1 MEERNTPIERPP
13 MLGFKQSK
21 NPGFKKF
28 HKVYISL
35 FIAVDLHMFFQK
47 VSDQGGYDGCVSK
60 KAWKSVYDELGGN
73 PQNTSAATCT
83 RRHYEKFLL
92 TYERYINNMEP
103 GQREEHLEEAEGEEL
118 EEKKEGTTNGDAI
131 EEEVKSE
138 SDVKPELSPV
148 AKEEKSGEEK
158 PRETFTPKIGI
169 KPLQLL
175 TEPKLADV
183 GKEDVKMKIDDLIII
198 PNNINHAAEEG
209 GSALQNLATIASR
222 YSSLQKDKSRAAD
235 FSSPSP
241 KKTRVEEPSV
251 AQPLPP
257 TTHAKKPQAPAM
269 PSISAAS
276 DPMSSSAASSL
287 LQQFSLLSPGLFP
300 GFPGL
305 PGAAPSLS
313 PSPGAAVSSASA
325 ASPGSAAAS
334 AASWLGSSLG
344 LDPSKIGQDGFQLLK
359 YYEQQLKALQTGK
372 SPRAPSPAK
381 TNGLKDSSP
390 TKTKDSKSKE
400 KSKVCKL
407 PPDTKRP
414 PRLMQTP
421 CPYSQTASIYGSPKS
436 ELLKARDSASK
447 TNNNTGESVSSK
459 PELGIL
465 DLSSSGGSGS
475 LRLLPEPLPRHSVP
489 APLAS
494 PASLRAP
501 VTSDIISPSVLNLS
515 RPERQASVEH
525 GAETVDLSMS
535 RAPASEA
542 RPRPEVKASPFSAE
556 ALLSKPSPKPQ
567 EVTRSV
573 APPLSMGIKGL
584 LESDMRRHSPQASP
598 ALPRASPSS
607 GSTQSPGPGTDLRA
621 DRPSPLNSVTGS
633 KPGPRQATP
642 SSSFATSIPASLAAL
657 YSAGYGLGP
666 AVSSIPGLS
675 TETTFS
681 SLSSLSS
688 SSLAPPSLPQSQ
700 QNPYLSALMASPS
713 MHGHQQAAALAAAS
727 KAQAPA
733 APGYPGLNPLDP
745 ASQYYAALYQQQV
758 SAYQH
763 AASAAAL
770 SPYGIRPGYPG
781 GHAAGAGAA
790 NAAAAA
796 ELQAL
801 QQYKDMMTR
810 AAGAQASQ
818 AQAAAAAAANPY
830 AALYGLMGYPGGF
843 PGVPGQRKD
852 P

>member
-1 MEERNTPIERPP
+1 
-13 MLGFKQSK
+13 
-21 NPGFKKF
+21 
-28 HKVYISL
+28 
-35 FIAVDLHMFFQK
+35 MFFQK

-92 TYERYINNMEP
+92 TYERYINNMDP
-103 GQREEHLEEAEGEEL
+103 GQREEHLEETEADEL
-118 EEKKEGTTNGDAI
+118 EEKKESRTNGDGL
-131 EEEVKSE
+131 EEAVKAE
-138 SDVKPELSPV
+138 SDEKLEIV
-148 AKEEKSGEEK
+148 AKEEKSGEEEK
-158 PRETFTPKIGI
+158 PRETFTPKIGL

-209 GSALQNLATIASR
+209 SALQNLAKIASR

-241 KKTRVEEPSV
+241 KKTRVEEPGV

-257 TTHAKKPQAPAM
+257 TTNAKKPPVAPAA
-269 PSISAAS
+269 PSISAA

-305 PGAAPSLS
+305 PGAAS
-313 PSPGAAVSSASA
+313 SPGPAVSA
-325 ASPGSAAAS
+325 APPSSAAAS
-334 AASWLGSSLG
+334 AAGWLGSSLG

-372 SPRAPSPAK
+372 SPRDPSPAK

-390 TKTKDSKSKE
+390 TKSKDSKSKE

-436 ELLKARDSASK
+436 ELIKARDSASK
-447 TNNNTGESVSSK
+447 TNNNTGESVGSK

-475 LRLLPEPLPRHSVP
+475 MRLLPEPLTRHPVAAALP
-489 APLAS
+489 S
-494 PASLRAP
+494 PSGPRAP
-501 VTSDIISPSVLNLS
+501 VTSDINTSVLNLS
-515 RPERQASVEH
+515 RPERQASGEQ

-556 ALLSKPSPKPQ
+556 ALLSKPSQKPP
-567 EVTRSV
+567 EAPRSV
-573 APPLSMGIKGL
+573 GGPPPLSMGIKGL
-584 LESDMRRHSPQASP
+584 LESDLRRQSPQASP

-607 GSTQSPGPGTDLRA
+607 GSTHSPGPGNDLRA
-621 DRPSPLNSVTGS
+621 DRPSPHQVASS
-633 KPGPRQATP
+633 KPARQATP
-642 SSSFATSIPASLAAL
+642 SSSFPSSLPASLAAL

-688 SSLAPPSLPQSQ
+688 SSLAPPSLPQQQ

-713 MHGHQQAAALAAAS
+713 LHGHQAQAAAMAAAS
-727 KAQAPA
+727 KGQPQAAQ
-733 APGYPGLNPLDP
+733 GFPGLNPLDP

-770 SPYGIRPGYPG
+770 SPYGIRPGYPP
-781 GHAAGAGAA
+781 GHAPGGGAA
-790 NAAAAA
+790 GAAAAA

-801 QQYKDMMTR
+801 QQYKEMMTR

-843 PGVPGQRKD
+843 PGVGPGQRKD

>member
-1 MEERNTPIERPP
+1 
-13 MLGFKQSK
+13 
-21 NPGFKKF
+21 
-28 HKVYISL
+28 
-35 FIAVDLHMFFQK
+35 MFFQK

-103 GQREEHLEEAEGEEL
+103 GQKEAFLEDAEAEEL
-118 EEKKEGTTNGDAI
+118 EEKKEDRTNGDSI
-131 EEEVKSE
+131 EDVVKAE
-138 SDVKPELSPV
+138 TEAKPEP
-148 AKEEKSGEEK
+148 EKSSEEEK
-158 PRETFTPKIGI
+158 PRETFTPKIGL

-175 TEPKLADV
+175 TEPKLAEVERD
-183 GKEDVKMKIDDLIII
+183 DVKMKIDDLIII

-209 GSALQNLATIASR
+209 GSALQNLAKIASR
-222 YSSLQKDKSRAAD
+222 YSSLQKDKNRATD

-241 KKTRVEEPSV
+241 KKARVDEPGV

-257 TTHAKKPQAPAM
+257 TTNAKKPPVTPAAQA
-269 PSISAAS
+269 SISAA

-300 GFPGL
+300 GFPGI
-305 PGAAPSLS
+305 PGPATSLS
-313 PSPGAAVSSASA
+313 PSPGPVVSA

-390 TKTKDSKSKE
+390 TKSKESKSKE

-475 LRLLPEPLPRHSVP
+475 MRLVPEPLARPSVP
-489 APLAS
+489 APLPS
-494 PASLRAP
+494 PLRAP
-501 VTSDIISPSVLNLS
+501 VTSDHTSASVLNLS
-515 RPERQASVEH
+515 RPERQASGDQ
-525 GAETVDLSMS
+525 GAETVDLSIS
-535 RAPASEA
+535 RVPASEP

-556 ALLSKPSPKPQ
+556 ALLSKPSQKPP
-567 EVTRSV
+567 EAPRSV
-573 APPLSMGIKGL
+573 GGPPPLSMGIKGL
-584 LESDMRRHSPQASP
+584 LESDMRRQASPQASP

-621 DRPSPLNSVTGS
+621 DRPSPLSSALTS
-633 KPGPRQATP
+633 KPSRQATP
-642 SSSFATSIPASLAAL
+642 SSSFPTSIQASLAAL
-657 YSAGYGLGP
+657 YGAGYGLGP

-688 SSLAPPSLPQSQ
+688 SSLAPPSLPQQQ

-713 MHGHQQAAALAAAS
+713 VHGHQQAAALAAAS
-727 KAQAPA
+727 KGQPQAAQ
-733 APGYPGLNPLDP
+733 GFPGLNPLDP

-770 SPYGIRPGYPG
+770 SPYGLRPGYPG
-781 GHAAGAGAA
+781 APGGHGAGAGAA
-790 NAAAAA
+790 GAAAAA
-796 ELQAL
+796 EMQAL
-801 QQYKDMMTR
+801 QQYKEMMTR

-843 PGVPGQRKD
+843 PGVGPGQRKD
-852 P
+852 Q